1 MPPRPSFSGFL
12 RLSLVSVPVKA
23 VPAAVSSRT
32 IRLNQLHSACHQ
44 RVRYQKVCPEHGEL
58 STDEI
63 VKGFEYTKG
72 QYVII
77 EADELAKLR
86 RESDKAIDIRGFVGR
101 DEIDPM
107 FFSGRT
113 YFLVPDGP
121 VGQKPYHLLVEA
133 MAARDLYA
141 VATAVLSGKEQLA
154 VVRPLEGLL
163 GLSVLTYRD
172 KLRSADEFRTELDEA
187 SISDNERALTSTLI
201 EASTLD
207 DFDMADYQDEHTAT
221 LRRLIEAKVQGEEI
235 VAAPERDEPQVIN
248 LMAALKASVESATA
262 ASGRPGTAKM
272 ASRAK
277 TKTRRRKKTG

>member
-1 MPPRPSFSGFL
+1 MPPRPSFTGFL

-23 VPAAVSSRT
+23 VPAAISSRT
-32 IRLNQLHSACHQ
+32 IRLNQLHSACHN
-44 RVRYQKVCPEHGEL
+44 RVRYQKICPEHGEL

-133 MAARDLYA
+133 MSAGDLYA

-154 VVRPLEGLL
+154 VVRPMEGLL

-172 KLRSADEFRTELDEA
+172 KLRSADEFRTEIDEA

-207 DFDMADYQDEHTAT
+207 DFDMADYQDEHAIT
-221 LRRLIEAKVQGEEI
+221 LRRLIDAKVQGEEI

-248 LMAALKASVESATA
+248 LMEALKASVESATA
-262 ASGRPGTAKM
+262 ASGSPGKAKM
-272 ASRAK
+272 ASGAK
-277 TKTRRRKKTG
+277 KKTRRGKKTG